1 MYRLLNLEHLEKFS
15 LNFSS
20 SLFVVRVNLLHP
32 QPSMFRYGV
41 LFLGYASINVKPE
54 GGPPG
59 ICGAFDRYRL
69 PRPREF
75 DLEPGSLSVLGS
87 LLFSCTEEWDQV
99 TSPHVLVCALAILE
113 LE

>member
-1 MYRLLNLEHLEKFS
+1 MYRLLNLEPLEKFS

-32 QPSMFRYGV
+32 QPSMSRYGV

-75 DLEPGSLSVLGS
+75 D
-87 LLFSCTEEWDQV
+87 
-99 TSPHVLVCALAILE
+99 
-113 LE
+113 